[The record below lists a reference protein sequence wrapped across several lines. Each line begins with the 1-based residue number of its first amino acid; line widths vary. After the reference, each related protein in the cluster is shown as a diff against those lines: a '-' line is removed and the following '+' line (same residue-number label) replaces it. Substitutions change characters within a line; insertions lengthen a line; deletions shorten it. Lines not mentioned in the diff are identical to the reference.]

1 MYVYFFFIFFI
12 AECAH
17 PLNKRFHYSKT
28 DKLGLFPRTKLFSPV
43 GLFDLQITDD
53 ESDHNGRGINTAAAI
68 CPHEP
73 AGVPIGLG
81 QLAPPI
87 ATHVVYGIFLSM
99 AYYH

>member
-1 MYVYFFFIFFI
+1 MYVYFFFIFI

-53 ESDHNGRGINTAAAI
+53 ESDHNGRGRNTAAAI

-99 AYYH
+99 SYYH